1 MSDTITDNIFE
12 NAGEEIVGDKLF
24 EGEGDK
30 ENEKPESPF
39 KEKDAPKRHSGRASG
54 ESVLTTIVTIG
65 GGVLVNRRIDPGVGR
80 VLQLESPLLAQRI
93 DKAIANT
100 FVDRLLQPLFRKGD
114 DLEGLG
120 AALALPIMVGIVER
134 KPEMFPM
141 MEPMMEEIIGTVL
154 EEVAPLVRKSKTKRR
169 AAARTL
175 TDINEAF
182 DIPRGE
188 DPIKA
193 VMGFLFMDSAE
204 PTEKGEEQVA

>member
-1 MSDTITDNIFE
+1 MSDPITEQIFE
-12 NAGEEIVGDKLF
+12 TAGEETVGGDNLF
-24 EGEGDK
+24 EGEGEK
-30 ENEKPESPF
+30 GEEKPESPF
-39 KEKDAPKRHSGRASG
+39 KEKEKPQRHSARASG

-65 GGVLVNRRIDPGVGR
+65 GSVLVNRRIDPGVGR

-93 DKAIANT
+93 DKAIAGT
-100 FVDRLLQPLFRKGD
+100 FLDKILQPLFRKGD

-120 AALALPIMVGIVER
+120 AALALPIMVGVIER
-134 KPEMFPM
+134 KPELYPM

-175 TDINEAF
+175 TDINDAF

-193 VMGFLFMDSAE
+193 VMGFLFMDSAQ
-204 PTEKGEEQVA
+204 TEGEEPQVA